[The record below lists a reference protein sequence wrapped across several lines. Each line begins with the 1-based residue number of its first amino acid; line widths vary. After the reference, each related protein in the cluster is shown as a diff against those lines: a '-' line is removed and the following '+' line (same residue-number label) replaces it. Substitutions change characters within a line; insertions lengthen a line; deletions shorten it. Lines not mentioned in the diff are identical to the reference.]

1 MGFSF
6 ILIFFY
12 EILVIDHFYL
22 LVRSEQVRLI
32 RGMKKKKK
40 ERERGE
46 LTSASELKNDDFRK
60 ETWPPVGPRFPPF
73 YTNVDQRRANCQVG
87 RHENP
92 RKPSF
97 HSSGAALA
105 RAVK

>member
-32 RGMKKKKK
+32 RGMKKKRAGK
-40 ERERGE
+40 
-46 LTSASELKNDDFRK
+46 
-60 ETWPPVGPRFPPF
+60 
-73 YTNVDQRRANCQVG
+73 RRAHF
-87 RHENP
+87 R
-92 RKPSF
+92 
-97 HSSGAALA
+97 L
-105 RAVK
+105 